1 MKLKKGDQVKIVT
14 GRDRGKIGN
23 VSRVLTDGNA
33 IVIDGLNL
41 YKKRV
46 RPKQQGK
53 KGETILV
60 ARPLSASNV
69 MLVCLSCKKPT
80 RVGFRLEGDTKIR
93 YCKKCKAGT

>member
-23 VSRVLTDGNA
+23 VSHVLIGGNA
-33 IVIDGLNL
+33 IVIDSLNL

-46 RPKQQGK
+46 RPKQRGK

-69 MLVCLSCKKPT
+69 MLVCSSCKKPP
-80 RVGFRLEGDTKIR
+80 RIGFRF
-93 YCKKCKAGT
+93 

>member
-1 MKLKKGDQVKIVT
+1 MKLKKGDQVKIVK
-14 GRDRGKIGN
+14 GRDKGKIGN
-23 VSRVLTDGNA
+23 ISRVLAESGA
-33 IVIDGLNL
+33 IVIDTLNL

-53 KGETILV
+53 KGETVLV

-69 MLVCLSCKKPT
+69 MLVCQSCKRPA
-80 RVGFRLEGDTKIR
+80 RAGFRFEGNAKIR